1 MNDPVYASPHPATIR
16 LLRWSLG
23 ICYVWFGAL
32 KLFPHLSPAED
43 LAFET
48 IHRLTFGLLEK
59 SFSMYLLA
67 AWEVG
72 LGALFLVGW
81 RFRLAL
87 KILLAHMVCTLTPAF
102 LLPEVFFREAP
113 FVLTLVGQYIVKN
126 LVFMAVALVLL
137 RAMADGDAGR
147 RQEMPTSPR

>member
-1 MNDPVYASPHPATIR
+1 MHDPVYASPNPGTIR
-16 LLRWSLG
+16 LLRWSIG
-23 ICYVWFGAL
+23 ICYFWFGAL

-48 IHRLTFGLLEK
+48 IHRLTLGLLGK
-59 SFSMYLLA
+59 SASLYLLA

-72 LGALFLVGW
+72 LGAMFLLGW
-81 RFRLAL
+81 RFRLTL
-87 KILLAHMVCTLTPAF
+87 KIMMVHMVFTLTPAF

-113 FVLTLVGQYIVKN
+113 FVLSLVGQYIVKN

-137 RAMADGDAGR
+137 RAMADGEEGR
-147 RQEMPTSPR
+147 QPEIPSPQN